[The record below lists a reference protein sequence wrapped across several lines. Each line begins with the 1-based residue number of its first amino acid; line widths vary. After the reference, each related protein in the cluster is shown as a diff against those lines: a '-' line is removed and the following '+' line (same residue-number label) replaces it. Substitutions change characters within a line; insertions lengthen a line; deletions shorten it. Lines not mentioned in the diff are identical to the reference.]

1 MWLGLAPVPWERARR
16 CRSQDGSVIVSSQGR
31 HQCRLYFTAPPH
43 PRHNTQQ
50 RGLFPSLASSHN
62 SLSFPPSTT
71 ATPRLTQPFTS
82 PSTAASR
89 PIQLL
94 LRHQMLHY
102 GPAGFQ
108 YVITNCSIMTH
119 SASIKSSSTAIP
131 RPIFVP
137 LRPHQLKHKTCPG
150 SNTSSQLQHHD
161 PSGFNFVI
169 IT

>member
-50 RGLFPSLASSHN
+50 RGLFPSLASSHH
-62 SLSFPPSTT
+62 SFSFPPSAT

-82 PSTAASR
+82 PSTAAPR
-89 PIQLL
+89 PIQLPS
-94 LRHQMLHY
+94 RHQMLHY

-108 YVITNCSIMTH
+108 YVITNCSTMTH
-119 SASIKSSSTAIP
+119 SASTKSSSTAIS

-137 LRPHQLKHKTCPG
+137 LYPHQLKHQTCSG
-150 SNTSSQLQHHD
+150 SNTSPPAATS
-161 PSGFNFVI
+161 
-169 IT
+169 